1 MRKNGVAEYSVD
13 SLLTL
18 VVVSGFVVG
27 LVAFDWVLDAI
38 HSVTVGL
45 RLPLLLV
52 DVAESLHCHALYDAF
67 LSTAHL
73 DLELVSLCY
82 FDA

>member
-1 MRKNGVAEYSVD
+1 MRKNGVVEYSVD
-13 SLLTL
+13 LLLTL
-18 VVVSGFVVG
+18 VAVSGFVVG

-45 RLPLLLV
+45 RLSLSPA
-52 DVAESLHCHALYDAF
+52 DVAESLHCHALHDAF

-73 DLELVSLCY
+73 DLELVFLCY

>member
-1 MRKNGVAEYSVD
+1 MRKNDVAEYSVD

-45 RLPLLLV
+45 RLPLSLA
-52 DVAESLHCHALYDAF
+52 DVAES
-67 LSTAHL
+67 
-73 DLELVSLCY
+73 
-82 FDA
+82 

>member
-45 RLPLLLV
+45 RLPLSLA

-67 LSTAHL
+67 LST
-73 DLELVSLCY
+73 V
-82 FDA
+82 